1 MSCQITSASYIVGNM
16 VLLYVERNGL
26 MKAVKRPSLEKYG
39 KEECNQQNDINSWRW
54 MWVRAEI
61 ESLKETL
68 WKKGKDEINLKRN
81 EELINKKKKWNKD
94 KRLW

>member
-1 MSCQITSASYIVGNM
+1 
-16 VLLYVERNGL
+16 
-26 MKAVKRPSLEKYG
+26 
-39 KEECNQQNDINSWRW
+39 

-81 EELINKKKKWNKD
+81 EELINKKKKKMEQG
-94 KRLW
+94 